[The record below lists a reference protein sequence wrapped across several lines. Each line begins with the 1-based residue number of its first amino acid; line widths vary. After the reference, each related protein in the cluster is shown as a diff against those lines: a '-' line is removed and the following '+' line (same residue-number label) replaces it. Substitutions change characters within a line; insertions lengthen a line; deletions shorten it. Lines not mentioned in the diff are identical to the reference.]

1 MTAKPAGRM
10 TRVRWSG
17 DARWARA
24 ALSGFM
30 TGPIV
35 FEAPQPAPVGRRAR
49 VVLAVLATL
58 VLLACLAVVEVG
70 TLAAVTVMSS
80 TTNHGGGK

>member
-1 MTAKPAGRM
+1 MG
-10 TRVRWSG
+10 WSA
-17 DARWARA
+17 DARGAHL
-24 ALSGFM
+24 ALIGFM
-30 TGPIV
+30 TGPIA
-35 FEAPQPAPVGRRAR
+35 FEPPPPVGRRAR

>member
-1 MTAKPAGRM
+1 MGWAADARPAGL
-10 TRVRWSG
+10 
-17 DARWARA
+17 
-24 ALSGFM
+24 ALIGFM

-49 VVLAVLATL
+49 LVLAICATL

-70 TLAAVTVMSS
+70 ALAAVTVMSS
-80 TTNHGGGK
+80 TTNHGGGQ

>member
-1 MTAKPAGRM
+1 
-10 TRVRWSG
+10 
-17 DARWARA
+17 
-24 ALSGFM
+24 M

-35 FEAPQPAPVGRRAR
+35 FEAPEPASVGRRAR
-49 VVLAVLATL
+49 LVLAILASL
-58 VLLACLAVVEVG
+58 VLLVCLGVVEVG

>member
-1 MTAKPAGRM
+1 
-10 TRVRWSG
+10 
-17 DARWARA
+17 
-24 ALSGFM
+24 M

-35 FEAPQPAPVGRRAR
+35 FETPQPAPVGRRAR
-49 VVLAVLATL
+49 VVAAVLATL

-80 TTNHGGGK
+80 ATNHGGGK